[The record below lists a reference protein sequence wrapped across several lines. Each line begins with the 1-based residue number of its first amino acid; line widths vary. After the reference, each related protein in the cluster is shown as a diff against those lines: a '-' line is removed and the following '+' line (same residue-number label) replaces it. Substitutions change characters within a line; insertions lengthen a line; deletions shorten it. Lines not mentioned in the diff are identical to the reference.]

1 MSSVLFGESFMSV
14 LGKVWNIFGKYDA
27 MFDCV
32 LLCACAVRLTYRKW
46 KGVRTVCWISLNY
59 MVIRFIKKYWFS
71 LKTFFFIPS
80 KYFPTCSTRVK
91 TTKTFLSSS
100 WNERF
105 LHILK
110 GTWCVFQMKGTKM
123 VFGKTIIT
131 RSVFL
136 LLYHDISVNRGWVWE
151 WATVK
156 EWISSVFVFIV
167 FWYWTR
173 GNKSIICF
181 VLFLISFSFVVYQIY
196 LLTHTIIL

>member
-1 MSSVLFGESFMSV
+1 
-14 LGKVWNIFGKYDA
+14 
-27 MFDCV
+27 
-32 LLCACAVRLTYRKW
+32 
-46 KGVRTVCWISLNY
+46 

-71 LKTFFFIPS
+71 LKTFFFVPS
-80 KYFPTCSTRVK
+80 KYFPTCSTQVK

-131 RSVFL
+131 QSVF

-181 VLFLISFSFVVYQIY
+181 VLFLISFSFVVYHIS
-196 LLTHTIIL
+196 LDTHNNTLKQAFCGVCVPNWKIKCFQSNEEQLWKSIFVHWTE